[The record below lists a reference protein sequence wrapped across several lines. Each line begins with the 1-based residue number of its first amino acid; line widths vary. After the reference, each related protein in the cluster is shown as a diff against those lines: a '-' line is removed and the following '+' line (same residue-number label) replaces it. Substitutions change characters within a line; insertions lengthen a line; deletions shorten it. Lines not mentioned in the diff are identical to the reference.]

1 MDRKPAKIQ
10 MTKWYNLDQSQ
21 RGQTKKEA
29 ALYSHDLYDLE
40 DMVFQLSRL

>member
-1 MDRKPAKIQ
+1 MDQKPAKIQ

-29 ALYSHDLYDLE
+29 ALYSRNAYDFE
-40 DMVFQLSRL
+40 VRIFQLDRL